1 MGMKQKKF
9 FFLKKKIKM
18 ADSKKAHFSKSPI
31 LKIFSRIHMN
41 KQQLRCDYAY
51 LQFFVRMLLLLQG
64 RINDLKLLFC
74 NMMLH
79 KSNKIIAHAI

>member
-1 MGMKQKKF
+1 
-9 FFLKKKIKM
+9 
-18 ADSKKAHFSKSPI
+18 
-31 LKIFSRIHMN
+31 MN